1 MLGYDD
7 SKESGLLSGGLL
19 SGATNRWAWLRNS
32 GREKSVVAIALGA
45 VGFTTLLLMSLHSG
59 GAVTTKGSNT
69 EADQLSAACATGA
82 WGQCGGRVGAVTFSA
97 DPCCPEGNTCS
108 KRTEEY
114 SQCVPDCQCARH
126 SNRPSPLGHTRP
138 HREPLPAPLISR
150 CCMRRTSH
158 WGQCGGTGFVGNR
171 CCPSDASCIVRSLDF
186 SQCVPSKLPADV
198 VHMSGASFDPDI
210 VSDATCTTG
219 PWTQCGGKYYTGD
232 SCCPK
237 GYSCTYRTE
246 GFSQCARSHSPDAS

>member
-7 SKESGLLSGGLL
+7 SKDSGLL

-45 VGFTTLLLMSLHSG
+45 VGFTALLLISLHSG
-59 GAVTTKGSNT
+59 GAVTTEGSNT
-69 EADQLSAACATGA
+69 EADQISAACATGA
-82 WGQCGGRVGAVTFSA
+82 WGQCGGRVGAVAFSA
-97 DPCCPEGNTCS
+97 DPCCPSGNTCS

-114 SQCVPDCQCARH
+114 SQCVPDCQ
-126 SNRPSPLGHTRP
+126 
-138 HREPLPAPLISR
+138 
-150 CCMRRTSH
+150 TSH

-186 SQCVPSKLPADV
+186 SQCVPAKLPADV
-198 VHMSGASFDPDI
+198 VHTSGASFDPDL

-246 GFSQCARSHSPDAS
+246 GFSQCARSHSPDAK

>member
-7 SKESGLLSGGLL
+7 SKDSGLL

-59 GAVTTKGSNT
+59 GSVTTEGSST
-69 EADQLSAACATGA
+69 QADQISAACATGA
-82 WGQCGGRVGAVTFSA
+82 WA
-97 DPCCPEGNTCS
+97 
-108 KRTEEY
+108 
-114 SQCVPDCQCARH
+114 
-126 SNRPSPLGHTRP
+126 
-138 HREPLPAPLISR
+138 
-150 CCMRRTSH
+150 
-158 WGQCGGTGFVGNR
+158 QCGGT
-171 CCPSDASCIVRSLDF
+171 
-186 SQCVPSKLPADV
+186 
-198 VHMSGASFDPDI
+198 
-210 VSDATCTTG
+210 
-219 PWTQCGGKYYTGD
+219 YYTGD